1 MQVETTEKRLFT
13 FKKVYEGSKPFL
25 YGGIAGMVA
34 TTVIQ
39 PIDMIKVSIQV
50 HGKGGTTNPLVVAR
64 NLIAQ
69 DGFFSLY
76 RGLSA
81 GLLRQATYT
90 TARMGI
96 FRTVSNKLKG
106 EDGSLTFA
114 KRALAGLIAG
124 GLGSIIGTPCDLA
137 LIRMQ
142 ADSSL
147 PLQERRNYRNVF
159 DALLRI
165 TKEEG
170 VLGLWSGCI
179 PTVARAMALNV
190 GMLATYDQ
198 SKDLLEAQFGKNGAT
213 SFASSAVAGFFASA
227 FSLPFDFVK
236 TRIQKMKPDVNGK
249 LPYSG
254 SVDCAIKVAQAEGP
268 MAFYK
273 GFWTFYPLLSVKNSN
288 IELSDT
294 WQVLGPFPHGSREL
308 GVDLLSSYGGFENL
322 KYSTSDKYPSEL
334 VDGGYTTWKTV
345 KRQDDGS
352 IGGIEF
358 DNVRWEFNAK
368 TLGWAAYQHGI
379 YFRSTF
385 RVEEEGSYLFSFNGP
400 ITFKIDETAYPGNVY
415 SYPHASDSAVYLE
428 EGVHSIFVY
437 SVLDVRI
444 HGDFVPPKI
453 SFTGTI
459 TKVNEEVD
467 GGLIAY
473 PKDAIFPEILENK
486 WISPYASVTIK
497 NGYLGLPF
505 HSHKRNEYDQ
515 GWKQVLNVIVLDKN
529 QQNIKVDISEL
540 VTIMLAPGQVSA
552 IPFKFQNIEAPKSP
566 ITVKVQVL
574 DVDSKEIVDFEIGN
588 FDLISRNEGEAF
600 KITMDG
606 YDSAIQYAF
615 VRTPKYDCALFTN
628 KKCPV
633 VVALHG
639 AGVEVS
645 NQFWLDAV
653 LRQDY
658 AWVVYPTG
666 RTPWGFDW
674 HGPSFKNIEAT
685 LEALVI
691 TPGYIKHSQ
700 ELKGVDTDRLVVAG
714 HSNGGQGTWWFASH
728 YPDKVL
734 ACVPASGF
742 MKIQI
747 YAPYFLHTGY
757 SYTDPMMR
765 GIMEASISENDL
777 DLYAANLGGLPLL
790 ARVGGDDTNVPPYH
804 TRRLVR
810 MVDEWSG
817 ELQSTKYVE
826 DPGKGHW
833 FEGILNDQVVQ
844 PFIAQYTS
852 PLINPDLHLPSLP
865 NPFTITTLNP
875 ASSGS
880 RGGIKILQ
888 LIVPFRVAKIR
899 VDRLGAHWKLSTTNV
914 RRFGFARDHRQDEID
929 TWSIDGTQF
938 NSPPNDAGPSY
949 LKVGDKWELAAD
961 LLWISRER
969 NPTTYGPTSLIFSQP
984 FRIVIPSSPSA
995 NLSLYTHLAQHIS
1008 TSWYMYGRGSVQIIK
1023 DVDVLDGVT
1032 ARYNLIVLGDPRDN
1046 VYTLRRTQGG
1056 ASKLVTFLPD
1066 GGLQIA
1072 DRVYDQ
1078 PGTGAVFL
1086 APSPART
1093 RLCLFVTG
1101 VDYLGLLR
1109 ALWTIPFQ
1117 TGVQVPDYMIVG
1129 EEYGDPSSGWTAV
1142 GGSPT
1147 KGSGGILAAGFWNN
1161 TWEFDPSAGYLH

>member
-1 MQVETTEKRLFT
+1 MQVETEKRIFT
-13 FKKVYEGSKPFL
+13 FKKVYEGSKPFM
-25 YGGIAGMVA
+25 YGGMAGMVA

-69 DGFFSLY
+69 DGFLSLY

-96 FRTVSNKLKG
+96 FRTVSNKLKA

-114 KRALAGLIAG
+114 KRAIAGLVAG

-147 PLQERRNYRNVF
+147 PLQERRNYRNVM
-159 DALLRI
+159 DALVRI

-236 TRIQKMKPDVNGK
+236 TRIQKMKPDINGK
-249 LPYSG
+249 LPYNG
-254 SVDCAIKVAQAEGP
+254 SIDCAIKVAQTEGP

-273 GFWTFYPLLSVKNSN
+273 GFWTFYVRIAPHAMITLLPLLTVKSSN
-288 IELSDT
+288 VELSDT

-308 GVDLLSSYGGFENL
+308 GVDLVSSYGGFENL
-322 KYSTSDKYPSEL
+322 KYSTTDKYPSEL
-334 VDGGYTTWKTV
+334 VDGGYTTWRTI
-345 KRQDDGS
+345 KRQADGL

-368 TLGWAAYQHGI
+368 TLGWAAYQHAI

-385 RVEEEGSYLFSFNGP
+385 RIEVEGSYLFSFDGP

-428 EGVHSIFVY
+428 EGVHSIYVY

-453 SFTGTI
+453 SFKGSI
-459 TKVNEEVD
+459 TKVQEDVD
-467 GGLIAY
+467 KGLVAY
-473 PKDAIFPEILENK
+473 PKDAILPEVLEKK
-486 WISPYASVTIK
+486 WISPYASVTLK

-505 HSHKRNEYDQ
+505 HGPKLNEYDQ
-515 GWKQVLNVIVLDKN
+515 GWKQVVKVIALDKDL
-529 QQNIKVDISEL
+529 QNIETDIAERFTIKV
-540 VTIMLAPGQVSA
+540 APGQVIA
-552 IPFKFQNIEAPKSP
+552 VPFKFTNIEAPLGP
-566 ITVKVQVL
+566 ITIIVQML
-574 DVDSKEIVDFEIGN
+574 DVDSKEMILFKIGE
-588 FDLISRNEGEAF
+588 FDIPERSEGDAF

-615 VRTPKYDCALFTN
+615 VKTPKYDCTLFTN

-653 LRQDY
+653 VQQDY
-658 AWVVYPTG
+658 AWVVFPTG

-674 HGPSFKNIEAT
+674 HGPSLKNIEAT
-685 LEALVI
+685 LEALVS

-700 ELKGVDTDRLVVAG
+700 ELKGADTERLVVVG

-728 YPDKVL
+728 FPDKVL
-734 ACVPASGF
+734 ACVPASGY

-757 SYTDPMMR
+757 GYTDPIMR
-765 GIMEASISENDL
+765 GLMEASISENDL
-777 DLYAANLGGLPLL
+777 DLYTANLGGMPIL
-790 ARVGGDDTNVPPYH
+790 ARVGGDDTNVPPFH

-817 ELQSTKYVE
+817 ELQSIRYVE
-826 DPGKGHW
+826 DAGKGHW
-833 FEGILNDQVVQ
+833 FEGVLNDQIVQ
-844 PFIAQYTS
+844 PFIADHTS

-875 ASSGS
+875 ASTGT

-888 LIVPFRVAKIR
+888 LIVPFRV
-899 VDRLGAHWKLSTTNV
+899 DCSGNHWKLSTTNV

-929 TWSIDGTQF
+929 TWSIDGTEF

-949 LKVGDKWELAAD
+949 LKVGNTWE
-961 LLWISRER
+961 
-969 NPTTYGPTSLIFSQP
+969 
-984 FRIVIPSSPSA
+984 
-995 NLSLYTHLAQHIS
+995 HIS
-1008 TSWYMYGRGSVQIIK
+1008 TNWYMYGRGSVQIIK
-1023 DVDVLDGVT
+1023 DVDVLDGIA

-1046 VYTLRRTQGG
+1046 AYTLRRSQGG
-1056 ASKLVTFLPD
+1056 AAKLVTFLPN
-1066 GGLQIA
+1066 GGLQIV

-1078 PGTGAVFL
+1078 PGTGALFL

-1093 RLCLFVTG
+1093 RLCLFITG

-1109 ALWTIPFQ
+1109 ATWTIPFQ

-1142 GGSPT
+1142 GGAPT
-1147 KGSGGILAAGFWNN
+1147 KGSGGILAAGYWNN
-1161 TWEFDPSAGYLH
+1161 TWEFDPSIGYLH